1 MYGFDIILDKKCKQW
16 LLEVNLSPACSERVS
31 WLTEMLN
38 YMAEGMFKLI
48 LPKEYLD
55 VKFDF
60 NSSQTNFYLIK
71 KSISGRLLFMRI
83 TYLLILKQLL
93 NLIFEESR

>member
-1 MYGFDIILDKKCKQW
+1 MYGFDIILDKKCKPW

-55 VKFDF
+55 V
-60 NSSQTNFYLIK
+60 
-71 KSISGRLLFMRI
+71 
-83 TYLLILKQLL
+83 
-93 NLIFEESR
+93 